1 MKIFYYLNGKIVEK
15 NKALIQVNDLGLLR
29 AYGVFDYLR
38 TYKRKPFY
46 SEDHLNRFFY
56 SASSLNLKPPI
67 SKEEI
72 KRVIFQLIKK
82 NKDLKDLSFRIVLT
96 GGPTQ
101 DTRISEKPT
110 FFIIV
115 EPIHYYPPEV
125 FEKGIKLITLDYC
138 REFPTTK
145 TINYL
150 WAISQW
156 KNILKKDAAE
166 ILYIWQGRVLEAST
180 SNFFMVKNKT
190 LFTPQNEVLEGVTR
204 KLVIKLAKE
213 NKIKVIEKIITL
225 KEVLESDECFITAT
239 DKEIMP
245 VVKIDNRIIGTGC
258 PGEQTKKL
266 LNLFR
271 ELRDNLGAGNG
282 SRTRVV

>member
-1 MKIFYYLNGKIVEK
+1 MKLFYYLNGKIVEK

-38 TYKRKPFY
+38 TYKRKPFHM
-46 SEDHLNRFFY
+46 EDHLNRFFH

-72 KRVIFQLIKK
+72 KRVIFRLIKK
-82 NKDLKDLSFRIVLT
+82 NKVLKDLSFRIVLT
-96 GGPTQ
+96 GGPTL
-101 DTRISEKPT
+101 DARSSEKPT
-110 FFIIV
+110 FFIV
-115 EPIHYYPPEV
+115 VNPAHAYPESV
-125 FEKGIKLITLDYC
+125 YEKGIKLATLDYC

-166 ILYIWQGRVLEAST
+166 ILYVWRGQVLEAST
-180 SNFFMVKNKT
+180 SNFSMVQTKT
-190 LFTPQNEVLEGVTR
+190 LLNPQNEVLEGVTR

-213 NKIKVIEKIITL
+213 NIKVNFL
-225 KEVLESDECFITAT
+225 SNHLRN
-239 DKEIMP
+239 P
-245 VVKIDNRIIGTGC
+245 L
-258 PGEQTKKL
+258 KKL
-266 LNLFR
+266 LKKSVTQSKM
-271 ELRDNLGAGNG
+271 GKTGNKKY
-282 SRTRVV
+282 